1 MSIKTMET
9 MSIVFMWMT
18 MIAVIGCM
26 FGMTGSTT
34 IAAICI
40 ALGFKSLV
48 TSLIIR
54 IRIFK
59 YYETH

>member
-9 MSIVFMWMT
+9 MSIVSLCMT
-18 MIAVIGCM
+18 IIAVIGCM

-34 IAAICI
+34 IASICI
-40 ALGFKSLV
+40 ALGFKSLIA
-48 TSLIIR
+48 SLILGIK
-54 IRIFK
+54 ICK